1 MISMECP
8 FGAMQTQS
16 SNSLEKTLRFL
27 QRVLILHYLFVL
39 HLVTFHSEVLNYF
52 WGMGHDAGAD
62 EEKENNFEAMFP
74 PLSSVVGSPPLS
86 TRLKNLCQRM
96 RALSPLPSNLSRL
109 PEHEET
115 ACHSK
120 CKKLSNFSTPNQVAT
135 CESSSPLQLS
145 KAVLSDTITPS
156 RQSVSLLDSVCHTG
170 TPFERFSKGNP
181 TLQVTF

>member
-1 MISMECP
+1 MSIWSHADSEQQ
-8 FGAMQTQS
+8 FIRKNLKVS
-16 SNSLEKTLRFL
+16 SKSADSAL
-27 QRVLILHYLFVL
+27 LIVL

-52 WGMGHDAGAD
+52 WGMGYDAGAD

-86 TRLKNLCQRM
+86 ARLKNLCQRM

-120 CKKLSNFSTPNQVAT
+120 CKTLSNFSTPNQVAT
-135 CESSSPLQLS
+135 CASSSPLQLS
-145 KAVLSDTITPS
+145 EGVPSHTITPS
-156 RQSVSLLDSVCHTG
+156 QSVSLFDSVCHTG